1 MVTDIE
7 DMEGMEDEE
16 VLFGAVQS
24 GSEVWV
30 RGIGMDLDTDLKYEG
45 EVDNL
50 TVRCE
55 CGARDDDGERM
66 VECEVWQHTLC
77 SGLEDADAVPPLI
90 DFGMEFLY

>member
-55 CGARDDDGERM
+55 CGARDDDGNRPSSPTSM
-66 VECEVWQHTLC
+66 KA
-77 SGLEDADAVPPLI
+77 SS
-90 DFGMEFLY
+90 DFLSKAHPSLGMEVAFS

>member
-1 MVTDIE
+1 VVTDIE

-45 EVDNL
+45 EVDN
-50 TVRCE
+50 
-55 CGARDDDGERM
+55 
-66 VECEVWQHTLC
+66 
-77 SGLEDADAVPPLI
+77 
-90 DFGMEFLY
+90 